1 MIRTDPYPYLL
12 RPPPAHPT
20 AVEEALRLREKSP
33 KLVTSITA
41 LTIGPTKSVETLR
54 TALAMGADSGIH
66 ILTPDSQPSS
76 PEPLGVARAIAHIA
90 REKKIDLIILGKQAI
105 DDDSGATGGMVA
117 GILGWGQGS
126 FASKL
131 EIEEGG
137 KVKVT
142 REIDGGLE
150 RLESKL
156 PLVVTTDLRLNGELH
171 SQTYTFHIMR
181 FKWKADISLNNHR
194 TPIRFSR
201 KSFPCFLLS
210 PCHSPEKS

>member
-1 MIRTDPYPYLL
+1 MNPFDEIGMSSPSFFVAPFFILDSLTSSPLPLL
-12 RPPPAHPT
+12 S

-90 REKKIDLIILGKQAI
+90 KEKKIDLIILGKQAI

-117 GILGWGQGS
+117 GILGWGQGC

-131 EIEEGG
+131 EIQDGG
-137 KVKVT
+137 LAKVT

-150 RLESKL
+150 KVEAKL
-156 PLVVTTDLRLNGELH
+156 PLIITTDLRLNGKFL
-171 SQTYTFHIMR
+171 
-181 FKWKADISLNNHR
+181 
-194 TPIRFSR
+194 PIYPVDSFPQIHLR
-201 KSFPCFLLS
+201 KS
-210 PCHSPEKS
+210 

>member
-1 MIRTDPYPYLL
+1 MIRTDPYPYL

-171 SQTYTFHIMR
+171 SQTYTFHIICDSNG
-181 FKWKADISLNNHR
+181 KLIS
-194 TPIRFSR
+194 P
-201 KSFPCFLLS
+201 
-210 PCHSPEKS
+210 